1 MKAATPV
8 GASTSGGFFPATL
21 QSICVHLGI
30 TVYMDGTEK
39 LIARVHAEYRA
50 VPNCEGVYL
59 ESREVSLYHN
69 YITSLF
75 ASKTHR
81 TFIYPT

>member
-1 MKAATPV
+1 LKATTPV

-39 LIARVHAEYRA
+39 IIARVHAEYRA

-59 ESREVSLYHN
+59 ESMHLERFVR
-69 YITSLF
+69 
-75 ASKTHR
+75 K
-81 TFIYPT
+81 